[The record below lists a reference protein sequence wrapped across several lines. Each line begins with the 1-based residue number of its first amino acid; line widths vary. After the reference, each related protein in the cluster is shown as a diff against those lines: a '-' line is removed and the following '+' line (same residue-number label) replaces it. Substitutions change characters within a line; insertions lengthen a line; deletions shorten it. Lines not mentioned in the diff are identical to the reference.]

1 MKKIFY
7 VMFLLIVLS
16 NCAKSYL
23 TNVKQI
29 IDMREK
35 IDKSIV
41 EVRGYIYVEDIY
53 SIKLYS
59 DKNSNEFIDIVIN
72 ENTKFDKQ
80 LKENKFYC
88 VDISGQFQFYD
99 RDIIVK
105 MNLSSEFGLI
115 IVNELSRCR

>member
-7 VMFLLIVLS
+7 IAFLTLALS
-16 NCAKSYL
+16 SCAKSYV

-29 IDMREK
+29 IASKEIKDG
-35 IDKSIV
+35 SIV
-41 EVRGYIYVEDIY
+41 EVRGYIYIEN
-53 SIKLYS
+53 SNSLKLYA

-72 ENTKFDKQ
+72 ESSRFDTL

-88 VDISGQFQFYD
+88 VDISGQFKSYSS
-99 RDIIVK
+99 DIIVK

-115 IVNELSRCR
+115 VVNELSRCD